1 MNNLKIFF
9 ILIPL
14 VVLLFA
20 CSSKME
26 KNQATTQQASTKEVV
41 QNTSSNQKL
50 EIVDN
55 EKVCMVN
62 DKFMSVKQIPIAVD
76 GITYY
81 GCCQNCVKKIQDNLE
96 GVRYSKDPISGKKVD
111 KASAIIVQNKE
122 DGTVQYFES
131 KASAQDYMKQ

>member
-1 MNNLKIFF
+1 MNNLKTFS

-20 CSSKME
+20 CSSKTE
-26 KNQATTQQASTKEVV
+26 KSQATRQQAPTKEVV
-41 QNTSSNQKL
+41 QDVSTNQKF

-81 GCCQNCVKKIQDNLE
+81 GCCQNCVKKIQDNL
-96 GVRYSKDPISGKKVD
+96 GDVRYSKDPISGKKVD

-131 KASAQDYMKQ
+131 KASAKGYMK

>member
-1 MNNLKIFF
+1 MNSLKIFS
-9 ILIPL
+9 ILISL

-20 CSSKME
+20 CSSKTEKSQAATEQAPKMEME
-26 KNQATTQQASTKEVV
+26 KDA
-41 QNTSSNQKL
+41 SSNQKF

-81 GCCQNCVKKIQDNLE
+81 GCCQNCVKKIQDNL
-96 GVRYSKDPISGKKVD
+96 GDVRYSKDPISGKKVD
-111 KASAIIVQNKE
+111 KASAIVVQNKE
-122 DGTVQYFES
+122 DGTVKYFES
-131 KASAQDYMKQ
+131 KASAQGYMKK